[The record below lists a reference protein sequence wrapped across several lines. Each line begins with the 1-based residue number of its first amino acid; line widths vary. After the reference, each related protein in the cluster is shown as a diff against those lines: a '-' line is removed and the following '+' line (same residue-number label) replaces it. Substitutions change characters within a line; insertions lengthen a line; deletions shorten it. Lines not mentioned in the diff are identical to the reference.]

1 MARLR
6 LVKLIMIFR
15 RCFAIIIFLLVISC
29 HSSCNNCNKTMYF
42 KLDYLYPKQKV
53 KLIINDELVYKR
65 TILKFEPFN
74 ALKQKRYCSDM
85 CLDKI
90 KSKNIKVYF
99 QVNNIDT
106 LLILDSEKISGV
118 YLGYG
123 IDENQLNVLVDST
136 GKGLFWG
143 ERRVGFE

>member
-1 MARLR
+1 
-6 LVKLIMIFR
+6 
-15 RCFAIIIFLLVISC
+15 
-29 HSSCNNCNKTMYF
+29 MYF

-136 GKGLFWG
+136 GKGLFWR

>member
-1 MARLR
+1 
-6 LVKLIMIFR
+6 
-15 RCFAIIIFLLVISC
+15 
-29 HSSCNNCNKTMYF
+29 MYF